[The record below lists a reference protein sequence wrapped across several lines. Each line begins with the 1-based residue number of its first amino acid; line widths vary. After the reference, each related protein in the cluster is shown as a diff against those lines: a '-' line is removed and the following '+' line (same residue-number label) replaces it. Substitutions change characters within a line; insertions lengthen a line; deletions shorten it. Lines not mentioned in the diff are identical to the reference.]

1 MQGVNTR
8 PGVDQQFAIDRAPDG
23 VIEASDS
30 SLAHAGY
37 NRMLWMTSVRRKA
50 AYLPG

>member
-30 SLAHAGY
+30 SLAHAFPLESDGTTGSGAV
-37 NRMLWMTSVRRKA
+37 W
-50 AYLPG
+50 